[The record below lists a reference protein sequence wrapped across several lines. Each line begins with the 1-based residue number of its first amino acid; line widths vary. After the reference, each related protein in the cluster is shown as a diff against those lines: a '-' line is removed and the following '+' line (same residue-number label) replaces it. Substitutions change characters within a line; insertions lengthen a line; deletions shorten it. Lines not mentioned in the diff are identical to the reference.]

1 MNRASKYKLSIIDQ
15 KFESQNSVV
24 FEKTAKV
31 IFPNGKEKIY
41 GYMPE
46 SDFVKII
53 KKKNVVINDCLIED
67 AKIIKGNFESIKV
80 KNCFFYSKDV
90 INFTVNATTV
100 NLENTMFA
108 VDVLS
113 FNESSFINKFVFKA
127 CYVDSDK
134 FDMNDCLFSKG
145 INFKESF
152 FEDGQKMFERIYVE
166 KGEVNFSSVEFTEG
180 SVSFQEAY
188 LGIDKKNYALCKF
201 GEGFVDFTRTN
212 FGDGNVV
219 FERADFGDGNIS
231 FRMSNFGNG
240 IIDFRRSRFGKGELN
255 FTKTNFQSGDVKF
268 MNVDFGD
275 GKITFR
281 QAFFGEGNLDFHF
294 STFGDADI
302 FFDKSK
308 FNNGMLD
315 FRGVEQKTGK
325 LSFNHIEFS
334 DGDFI
339 IESFEQKA
347 GQIFFKDSVF
357 GRGFVNFENSICPK
371 TVFSIENVDF
381 GSGKVSFNNSIF
393 QKIMLN
399 NTQLNNY
406 VDLRIKKCKVID
418 LSNSIITDILDFD
431 TATGELNVEN
441 INLLGVRLIGRIHIN
456 WLKSGIK
463 QMIHKQKCD
472 YVAKS
477 EQFRLLKENYRL
489 LGLYDEEDFAY
500 LEFKRMESKAKMEKI
515 KTLPF
520 YKQISKRITHFFE
533 ILIFDKMGEYA
544 TNPIRVL
551 LSMLVAYLFFS
562 FIYWALEILFPTNSL
577 ILSSLFESGDP
588 NVMGKAAKAFYHSA
602 ITFLTIGYG
611 DYYPVGAIRILSAVE
626 GFTGLFLMSYFT
638 VAFVRKILR

>member
-1 MNRASKYKLSIIDQ
+1 M
-15 KFESQNSVV
+15 
-24 FEKTAKV
+24 
-31 IFPNGKEKIY
+31 
-41 GYMPE
+41 
-46 SDFVKII
+46 
-53 KKKNVVINDCLIED
+53 
-67 AKIIKGNFESIKV
+67 
-80 KNCFFYSKDV
+80 
-90 INFTVNATTV
+90 
-100 NLENTMFA
+100 
-108 VDVLS
+108 
-113 FNESSFINKFVFKA
+113 
-127 CYVDSDK
+127 
-134 FDMNDCLFSKG
+134 
-145 INFKESF
+145 
-152 FEDGQKMFERIYVE
+152 
-166 KGEVNFSSVEFTEG
+166 
-180 SVSFQEAY
+180 
-188 LGIDKKNYALCKF
+188 
-201 GEGFVDFTRTN
+201 
-212 FGDGNVV
+212 
-219 FERADFGDGNIS
+219 
-231 FRMSNFGNG
+231 
-240 IIDFRRSRFGKGELN
+240 
-255 FTKTNFQSGDVKF
+255 KTNFQSGELKF

-325 LSFNHIEFS
+325 LSFNHIELG

-339 IESFEQKA
+339 LESFEQKA

-431 TATGELNVEN
+431 TETGELNVEN

-477 EQFRLLKENYRL
+477 EQFRLLKENYRS

-520 YKQISKRITHFFE
+520 YKQISKRISHFFE

-551 LSMLVAYLFFS
+551 LSMFVAYLFFS

-611 DYYPVGAIRILSAVE
+611 DYYPVGTIRILSAVE
-626 GFTGLFLMSYFT
+626 GFTGLFMMSYFT